1 MKRTIIALLILLTAT
16 NANNTKDIKI
26 AEYEQKANYHQ
37 YGTKELDIALE
48 YHKKSCELNDG
59 IACSNVASMYYNG
72 YGEHKSNKQEAFNY
86 YKKACD
92 LDNGYACT
100 ATAMFYEQGLTTKK
114 DFKQALYY
122 YKKGCRLHNKVAC
135 DTLNSLR
142 NMK

>member
-1 MKRTIIALLILLTAT
+1 
-16 NANNTKDIKI
+16 
-26 AEYEQKANYHQ
+26 
-37 YGTKELDIALE
+37 
-48 YHKKSCELNDG
+48 
-59 IACSNVASMYYNG
+59 MYYNG
-72 YGEHKSNKQEAFNY
+72 YGEHKSNKQEAFNH

-122 YKKGCRLHNKVAC
+122 YKKGCRLHDKVAC